1 MGNEKSFP
9 VVSFFQFVKRGLEIL
24 KNPLP
29 FHHDN
34 FEKKGDT
41 FLLSIGIQNKILFS
55 RNPELLNYVLRT
67 NQKNYTK
74 SEVQTVQVAKYIGK
88 GLLTSEGEFWRTQ
101 RRLLQPTFHK
111 KHIANLLQIMQE
123 VIEEEVSKITINKT
137 FSIEPFFGKLAFK
150 VVAKSLFSGE
160 IDETAVEQLQ
170 HLIETSQ
177 KMLVSELR
185 QPYLKWWYFITGKSS
200 KNEKLVEDARALLA
214 NLIQQRRASKIKKD
228 DLLDL
233 LLNAKYEDGSGMAEK
248 QMIDEI
254 MILLVAGHETTAN
267 ALTFTCQLLAKN
279 PKYQNSIKDENE
291 ALEHLDLMSILQKQK
306 VTKNVLEESMR
317 LYPPAYFI
325 DRKNIK
331 KDEFDEFYIAS
342 KTPLLFSIIEIHR
355 HKEYW
360 DKAEHFLPERFA
372 DSANKYSDIYF
383 PFGAGPRMCIGNNF
397 AMYEMQLIVKEL
409 FKKYVIKPLDT
420 AIEIEPLITLK
431 PKNAFLVFEKR

>member
-1 MGNEKSFP
+1 MGKEKSFP

-41 FLLSIGIQNKILFS
+41 FLLSIGVQKKILFS
-55 RNPELLNYVLRT
+55 RNPELLNYALRT

-74 SEVQTVQVAKYIGK
+74 SEVQTVQVAKYIGR

-111 KHIANLLQIMQE
+111 KHIANLLQIMQK
-123 VIEEEVSKITINKT
+123 VIQEEVSKIPCNNP
-137 FSIEPFFGKLAFK
+137 FAIEPFFGKLAFK

-185 QPYLKWWYFITGKSS
+185 QPYLKWWYFISGKSS
-200 KNEKLVEDARALLA
+200 ENEKLVEDARTLLA

-233 LLNAKYEDGSGMAEK
+233 LLNAKYEDGSSMAEK

-267 ALTFTCQLLAKN
+267 ALSFTCQLLGKN
-279 PKYQNSIKDENE
+279 PQYQIRIQKENE
-291 ALEHLDLMSILQKQK
+291 AIQDLDLMSVLQKQQ
-306 VTKNVLEESMR
+306 VTKHVLEESMR

-325 DRKNIK
+325 DRKNLD
-331 KDEFDEFYIAS
+331 KDEFKEYTIPS
-342 KTPLLFSIIEIHR
+342 KTSLLFSVIEIHR
-355 HKEYW
+355 HKNYW
-360 DKAEHFLPERFA
+360 EKPEEFLPERFA
-372 DSANKYSDIYF
+372 DVPNKYSNIYF

-397 AMYEMQLIVKEL
+397 AMYEMQLIVREL
-409 FKKYVIKPLDT
+409 IKKFVIQPLDT

-431 PKNAFLVFEKR
+431 PKNAYLVFEER